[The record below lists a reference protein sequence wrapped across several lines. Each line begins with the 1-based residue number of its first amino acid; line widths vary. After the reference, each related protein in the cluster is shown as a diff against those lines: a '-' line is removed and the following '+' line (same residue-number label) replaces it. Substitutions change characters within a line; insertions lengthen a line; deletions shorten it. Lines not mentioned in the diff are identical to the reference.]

1 MEKMMVDVC
10 FFADEVS
17 KDFDQAVKLG
27 VDAGANA
34 IEIRG
39 GLWGDSVTT
48 IDDDG
53 VKRMQDVLAK
63 YNARVTCIGSPF
75 GKCNIDSLEEYE
87 THRRYFDRMIE
98 LAHAF
103 ETHIIRGF
111 MFWKPDRK
119 TDKSRPDLSKYID
132 QIVEKMSPI
141 IPIAESAAVTLSIEN
156 EGSTLLGTCQEVKTA
171 IDALGNSPAL
181 TVCWD
186 VMNGLHSGENP
197 YPDGYDHIKGLVT
210 HFHIKPN
217 ADKKM
222 NPVGTTNIIYQDLLT
237 SVIADGFSGSASIE
251 HWGTPELM
259 LQGIRELRQTIDQMQ
274 IN

>member
-1 MEKMMVDVC
+1 MIDVC

-17 KDFDQAVKLG
+17 KDFDHAVKLG
-27 VDAGANA
+27 VEAGANT

-39 GLWGDSVTT
+39 GLWEDNVTT
-48 IDDDG
+48 IDNDG

-75 GKCNIDSLEEYE
+75 GKCDINSLEVYGK
-87 THRRYFDRMIE
+87 HRRCFDRMIE

-111 MFWKPDRK
+111 MFWKPNRK
-119 TDKSRPDLSKYID
+119 TDKSRPDLREYID

-141 IPIAESAAVTLSIEN
+141 IPIAESANVTLSIEN

-171 IDALGNSPAL
+171 IDALGNSPVL

-186 VMNGLHSGENP
+186 VMNGVHSGEIP
-197 YPDGYDHIKGLVT
+197 YPDGYNCIRGLVT
-210 HFHIKPN
+210 HFHVKPN
-217 ADKKM
+217 AKKKM
-222 NPVGTTNIIYQDLLT
+222 NPVGTTNIIYEDLLT
-237 SVIADGFSGSASIE
+237 AVISDGFSGAASIE
-251 HWGTPELM
+251 HWGTPDLM
-259 LQGIRELRQTIDQMQ
+259 LQGIRELRQAIDQMQ
-274 IN
+274 VN

>member
-1 MEKMMVDVC
+1 MVDVC

-27 VDAGANA
+27 VEAGANTV
-34 IEIRG
+34 EIRG

-75 GKCNIDSLEEYE
+75 GKCHIDSLEEYE

-111 MFWKPDRK
+111 MFWKPNRK

-197 YPDGYDHIKGLVT
+197 YPNGYNHIKGLVT

-217 ADKKM
+217 TDKKM
-222 NPVGTTNIIYQDLLT
+222 NPIGTTNIIYQDLLT
-237 SVIADGFSGSASIE
+237 SIIADGFSGSASIE